1 LKISA
6 LEKMMISS
14 SLLLRYGVKLEITF
28 PIPLIIPGKN
38 KLHES
43 LWIIW
48 SVRQKTRLSLTFPL
62 NSGGNKVL
70 IHLI

>member
-1 LKISA
+1 
-6 LEKMMISS
+6 MISS
-14 SLLLRYGVKLEITF
+14 SLLLRYGVKLAITF
-28 PIPLIIPGKN
+28 PIPLTIPGKN
-38 KLHES
+38 KLNER

-62 NSGGNKVL
+62 NCGGNKVL